1 MALVPSVACGGLIL
15 LGCAVAM
22 RKLQPWTAQDV
33 QSLPLG
39 LGVGLF
45 LVLGGGV
52 IIHHLFKN
60 PVRDGASLDGR

>member
-1 MALVPSVACGGLIL
+1 
-15 LGCAVAM
+15 M
-22 RKLQPWTAQDV
+22 RKPQPWTAQDL

-52 IIHHLFKN
+52 IIYYLFKN
-60 PVRDGASLDGR
+60 PVRDGASLDER